1 MSKSEQDIEDTRLW
15 HKTFAVE
22 TNHLVWS
29 LLGKTARTAQE
40 DEQMVHAAHTSRFHW
55 GEVGMPVNLT
65 RGDWLISHVYVVLN
79 MPQPALDYAKKCLEI
94 CKQHT
99 IGDFDL
105 AYAYE
110 AMARAYAALG
120 QKSEGI
126 QYLQLAREA
135 GEQIQNIE
143 PEDRE
148 IFFGDF
154 ESGPW
159 YGMK

>member
-1 MSKSEQDIEDTRLW
+1 MSTSEQNAEVAWLW
-15 HKTFAVE
+15 HKTFANE
-22 TNHLVWS
+22 TNHLMWE
-29 LLGKTARTAQE
+29 LLGKTARTRQE
-40 DEQMVHAAHTSRFHW
+40 DKQMVHAAHASRFHW
-55 GEVGMPVNLT
+55 GEIGTPVNFT
-65 RGDWLISHVYVVLN
+65 RGDWLISHVYAVLN
-79 MPQPALDYAKKCLEI
+79 MPQQALDYAKRCLEI
-94 CKQHT
+94 CQQHA

-110 AMARAYAALG
+110 AMARAYAGLG

-126 QYLQLAREA
+126 EYLQLARQA
-135 GEQIQNIE
+135 GEQIQNVE
-143 PEDRE
+143 PKDKE